1 MINRVYKTKNGLTMV
16 ESWPY
21 HWQKESIYYVDIGPF
36 STGPYHYHMS
46 INPVGFGENG
56 ELFCSYT
63 DEDKILSVNGKIK
76 IKVSSLEEAGEIV
89 EKMIIG
95 MELEDQVRGT
105 IYEITEEN
113 TSDIE
118 FIRVK

>member
-21 HWQKESIYYVDIGPF
+21 HWQKESIYYETV
-36 STGPYHYHMS
+36 GPYHYHMS
-46 INPVGFGENG
+46 INPMGFGENG
-56 ELFCSYT
+56 SLFCSYI

-89 EKMIIG
+89 EKMVIG
-95 MELEDQVRGT
+95 MELEDRVRGT
-105 IYEITEEN
+105 IYEKTEEN
-113 TSDIE
+113 TRDIE